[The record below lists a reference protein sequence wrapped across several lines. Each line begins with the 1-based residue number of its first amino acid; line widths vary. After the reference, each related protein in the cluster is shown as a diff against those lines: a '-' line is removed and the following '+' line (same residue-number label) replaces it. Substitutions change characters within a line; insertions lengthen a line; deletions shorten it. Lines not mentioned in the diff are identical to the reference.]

1 MRRLPPK
8 SSACKTFFRGERQ
21 TDPYYDRL
29 WFFMTRK
36 DAIIAR
42 RSVRTYTE
50 EPLKDNQLLELR
62 KFIGTIHPLHAS
74 IKINI
79 NILSRADFAKN
90 YRTTFS
96 AKAAHYLVIRSV
108 KKEGWL
114 ENAGFIGQQIMLYLT
129 EHDIGSCWLGMV
141 SPKNESAGQ
150 LPYVITICFG
160 RADNSPMRRSPDEA
174 NRKLLHELVI
184 GKISHPSL
192 LDLLNAGR
200 LAPSSMNSQP
210 VRYITESTNIYVYRK
225 RPLISINKLE
235 DMQCIDVGTAMA
247 NIFVASD
254 GKRIFVKEKN
264 YPTPPSNCI
273 YEYTA
278 LEYSEDMVADHESEE

>member
-1 MRRLPPK
+1 
-8 SSACKTFFRGERQ
+8 
-21 TDPYYDRL
+21 
-29 WFFMTRK
+29 MTRK

-50 EPLKDNQLLELR
+50 EPIKDKQLLDLR
-62 KFIGTIHPLHAS
+62 RFIGTLHPLHAS

-79 NILSRADFAKN
+79 NILSRADFQKN
-90 YRTTFS
+90 YRTTF
-96 AKAAHYLVIRSV
+96 AANASHYLVIRSV
-108 KKEGWL
+108 KKDGWL
-114 ENAGFIGQQIMLYLT
+114 ENAGFIGQRIILYLT

-141 SPKNESAGQ
+141 TPKQEVSGQ

-160 RADNSPMRRSPDEA
+160 RADNSPLRRSPDEA
-174 NRKLLHELVI
+174 NRKLLHEIVL

-200 LAPSSMNSQP
+200 LAPSSMNMQP
-210 VRYITESTNIYVYRK
+210 VRYITEGTNIYVYRK
-225 RPLISINKLE
+225 APLISINKLE
-235 DMQCIDVGTAMA
+235 MMQAIDVGVAMA

-254 GKRIFVKEKN
+254 GKRVFVREKN

-278 LEYSEDMVADHESEE
+278 LEYSDDIKNDEVEEDK